1 MTTVPIAG
9 YVREM
14 LLRDLS
20 ALERELERYPSESSV
35 WAVPPGVTNSAGT
48 LALHAAG
55 NLLHY
60 VGALLGKTGYV
71 RDRDSE
77 FSARELRRSELT
89 ERLHEAA
96 GVVDGVLSGL
106 SSERLEEPFP
116 EPPEAL
122 RGRSTAVV
130 LVHLATHLSYHLGQ
144 VNYHRRIGSADGGR

>member
-1 MTTVPIAG
+1 MTTAPIAN

-20 ALERELERYPSESSV
+20 ALERELERYPSESAV

-60 VGALLGKTGYV
+60 VGALLGETGYV

-77 FSARELRRSELT
+77 FSTRALRRSELT
-89 ERLHEAA
+89 ERLREAA
-96 GVVDGVLSGL
+96 DVVDGVLSGL
-106 SSERLEEPFP
+106 SSDRLKEPFP
-116 EPPEAL
+116 EPPAAF
-122 RGRSTAVV
+122 RDRSTAAV
-130 LVHLATHLSYHLGQ
+130 LVHLTTHLSYHLGQ
-144 VNYHRRIGSADGGR
+144 VNYHRRIGEADGGR